1 MKRLSNRND
10 ATVQTG
16 TASEAFINVQ
26 RRGLS
31 AEMIMT
37 INHYL
42 LQVAQSELVIA
53 QFLGDGALWQRAMA
67 KMRVAMGTPR
77 YKRGGCNGVG

>member
-1 MKRLSNRND
+1 
-10 ATVQTG
+10 
-16 TASEAFINVQ
+16 
-26 RRGLS
+26 
-31 AEMIMT
+31 MT

-77 YKRGGCNGVG
+77 YKRGGCNGVD